1 MYGYK
6 YPKLNELYCKL
17 FHRNFE
23 NAHNA
28 FSDVLATIECFKEL
42 KKKGVIDMSDD
53 NDNLPF

>member
-6 YPKLNELYCKL
+6 YPKLNELYYKL

-42 KKKGVIDMSDD
+42 KKKRCY
-53 NDNLPF
+53 